1 VSSDQLLHYDRA
13 GLRLLGSR
21 PVDGGVG
28 PMALGAGALWVAAT
42 AAATL
47 ARLDLRTGAL
57 GPWMT
62 LGAPANGL
70 RFARGYVWASLGDI
84 DSIAR
89 IGVRRKTKIESEA
102 GHNPQ
107 QIAVAHGS
115 VFVVSYADHRLV
127 VLDPG
132 TLRRTSSSVRLSFN
146 PYAIAAD
153 ERGMWVTGLGTDTV
167 TRLAY
172 R

>member
-1 VSSDQLLHYDRA
+1 ME
-13 GLRLLGSR
+13 
-21 PVDGGVG
+21 GGVG
-28 PMALGAGALWVAAT
+28 PMALGAGALWVAGT
-42 AAATL
+42 PVPSIG
-47 ARLDLRTGAL
+47 RLDLRTGTL
-57 GPWMT
+57 RPWVT

-84 DSIAR
+84 DSIAK
-89 IGVRRKTKIESEA
+89 IGVRRKSKIENEA

-132 TLRRTSSSVRLSFN
+132 SLRRKGGSVHLSYN
-146 PYAIAAD
+146 PYAVAAD